1 MTWSSIKS
9 RVLQTLLLPILLVQ
23 GNMVKKQAIQLPEA
37 KGARKGFCGS
47 GEDLSIVFLGDSS
60 ACGVGVDHLD
70 DALSGSL
77 LNLIKDEYSCDW
89 SILAKSKIITRDLI
103 KIIQNEADIKVDVA
117 VICIGMNDIT
127 AGKHAESWMLELSEL
142 RSLLTEKFAAK
153 KIIFSGIP
161 PVRHLK
167 QIPQPLHYVLSLKAS
182 VFESALQEF
191 CVSQTNCRF
200 VDIDLPVNEY
210 TMAKDGFH
218 PNKVFYSTWAA
229 RIKALL

>member
-1 MTWSSIKS
+1 MTWGSLYP
-9 RVLQTLLLPILLVQ
+9 RVMQTLLLPVLLFQ
-23 GNMVKKQAIQLPEA
+23 GNMVRQKAIELPEA
-37 KGARKGFCGS
+37 NGARKGSCGF
-47 GEDLSIVFLGDSS
+47 GEDLSIIFLGDSS

-89 SILAKSKIITRDLI
+89 SILAKSKFTTRDLI
-103 KIIQNEADIKVDVA
+103 KIIQNEADNKVDVA

-127 AGKHAESWMLELSEL
+127 AGKHTESWILELSEL

-153 KIIFSGIP
+153 KMIFSGIP
-161 PVRHLK
+161 PVRRLK

-182 VFESALQEF
+182 VFENALQEF
-191 CVSQTNCRF
+191 CASHANCHYL
-200 VDIDLPVNEY
+200 DIDFPVNEQ

-218 PNKVFYSTWAA
+218 PNKVFYSKWAS
-229 RIKALL
+229 RIRALV

>member
-1 MTWSSIKS
+1 MTWGSIKS

-23 GNMVKKQAIQLPEA
+23 GNMVRKQAIQLPEA
-37 KGARKGFCGS
+37 KGARRGFCGS
-47 GEDLSIVFLGDSS
+47 GEDLSIIFLGDSS

-77 LNLIKDEYSCDW
+77 LDLIKDEYSCNW

-103 KIIQNEADIKVDVA
+103 KIIQNEAEIKIDVA
-117 VICIGMNDIT
+117 VVCIGTNDIT

-182 VFESALQEF
+182 VFENALQEF
-191 CVSQTNCRF
+191 CISQANCRY
-200 VDIDLPVNEY
+200 VDIDLPINEY

-218 PNKVFYSTWAA
+218 PNKVFYSTWAG
-229 RIKALL
+229 RIRALL

>member
-1 MTWSSIKS
+1 MTWGSLQS
-9 RVLQTLLLPILLVQ
+9 RVLQTLLLPILLFQ
-23 GNMVKKQAIQLPEA
+23 GKRVRKQSIELSEA

-47 GEDLSIVFLGDSS
+47 GEDLSIIFLGDSS

-70 DALSGSL
+70 NALSGRL

-89 SILAKSKIITRDLI
+89 SILAKSKITTGDLI
-103 KIIQNEADIKVDVA
+103 KIIQNEADTKVDVA

-127 AGKHAESWMLELSEL
+127 AGKHAESWILELSKL

-153 KIIFSGIP
+153 KMIFSGIP
-161 PVRHLK
+161 PVRLLK

-182 VFESALQEF
+182 VFENALQEF
-191 CVSQTNCRF
+191 CISNPNCHY
-200 VDIDLPVNEY
+200 VDIDLPVNEQ

-218 PNKVFYSTWAA
+218 PNKVFYSTWAG
-229 RIKALL
+229 RIRALI